1 MPVTL
6 PEAIMKL
13 LRLFACAA
21 PVVLAACAASP
32 AAQQQRAARV
42 AVYRAAAGAPVHS
55 FTYIHSLYSWE
66 PIDERTL
73 VVYTRPKQAWLL
85 TVGPCPDLPYTVS
98 IGLTEHVGQVSSGL
112 DSVWTDRRQFPC
124 RIQEIRPVDMDKVHA
139 ARAERRKIEAM
150 PRDGDAPTPDS

>member
-1 MPVTL
+1 
-6 PEAIMKL
+6 MKA
-13 LRLFACAA
+13 LRLLVC
-21 PVVLAACAASP
+21 PGLLVLLAACAASP
-32 AAQQQRAARV
+32 AAQQRRAERTAD
-42 AVYRAAAGAPVHS
+42 YRAAAGAPVHS

-112 DSVWTDRRQFPC
+112 DSVWTDRGQFPC
-124 RIQEIRPVDMDKVHA
+124 HIQQIRPVDMDKVHA
-139 ARAERRKIEAM
+139 AQSERRKIEAM
-150 PRDGDAPTPDS
+150 PRDGEAPTADH